1 MNEIFENLYEM
12 TAFSNIIA
20 EPQFLIMYAI
30 AFVLLYLGI
39 KKQYEPLL
47 LVPIAFG
54 VLLANFPGGDMG
66 VIQADENGM
75 VMINGVMKN
84 IWEMP
89 LHDIA
94 HELGLMN
101 FIYYMLIKT
110 GFLPPIIFMG
120 VGALTDFGPMLRNLR
135 LSIFGAAAQL
145 GIFTVLLVSILMGF
159 TPKEAASL
167 GIIGG
172 ADGPTAIFTTIK
184 LAPHLLGPIAIAAY
198 SYMALVPVIIPLVV
212 KLLCS
217 KKELSINMKEQEKK
231 YPSKTE
237 IKNLRVLKIIFP
249 IVVTTVVALFVPSAV
264 PLIGMLMFGNLVK
277 EIGSNTFRLF
287 DAASNSIM
295 NAATIF
301 LGLSVG
307 ATMTTEAFLNWT
319 TIGIVIGGFLAFAL
333 SITGGILFVKLVNL
347 FSKKKINPLIGATG
361 LSAVPMAS
369 RAANEDLF
377 IMSISMQN
385 HGGYTEKY
393 DNFDEKVRL
402 LGLNYPDVNQYL
414 SLVHESDSALE
425 YLISYFQN
433 VDDPVEIVFF
443 GDHQPSLSSSFYP
456 NLNGKGL
463 SGLTED
469 ELEDLYTIPFFIWT
483 NYESTEVELPVTSI
497 NYLSTLALERAG
509 IELPAYNQFLAD
521 MMETIPAI
529 NSRGYYSKSAGGFLH
544 IEEATGEE
552 ADWIRNYNI
561 LQYNNMFDKKEKSEV
576 FFPYLK

>member
-1 MNEIFENLYEM
+1 MNEIFQNLYKM

-30 AFVLLYLGI
+30 AFILLYLGI
-39 KKQYEPLL
+39 RKQYEPLL

-54 VLLANFPGGDMG
+54 VLIANFPGGGMG
-66 VIQADENGM
+66 VIQASEDGLVTFVNSQ
-75 VMINGVMKN
+75 GVETVKN
-84 IWEMP
+84 IWQMP
-89 LHDIA
+89 LHEIA
-94 HELGLMN
+94 HDLGLMN
-101 FIYYMLIKT
+101 FIYYMLIKS

-145 GIFTVLLVSILMGF
+145 GIFTVLLVAIAIGF

-198 SYMALVPVIIPLVV
+198 SYMALVPVIIPVVV

-217 KKELSINMKEQEKK
+217 KKELCINMKEQEKK

-237 IKNLRVLKIIFP
+237 FKNMQALKIIFP
-249 IVVTTVVALFVPSAV
+249 IAVTTVVALFVPSAV

-277 EIGSNTFRLF
+277 EIGSNTFRLY

-319 TIGIVIGGFLAFAL
+319 TIGIVVGGFLAFAL
-333 SITGGILFVKLVNL
+333 SITGGILFVKLANL
-347 FSKKKINPLIGATG
+347 FTKKKINPLIGATG

-369 RAANEDLF
+369 RVANEIAL
-377 IMSISMQN
+377 
-385 HGGYTEKY
+385 KY
-393 DNFDEKVRL
+393 DPKNHML
-402 LGLNYPDVNQYL
+402 QYCMA
-414 SLVHESDSALE
+414 SNISGVIGSAVAAGI
-425 YLISYFQN
+425 LIS
-433 VDDPVEIVFF
+433 
-443 GDHQPSLSSSFYP
+443 
-456 NLNGKGL
+456 
-463 SGLTED
+463 
-469 ELEDLYTIPFFIWT
+469 
-483 NYESTEVELPVTSI
+483 
-497 NYLSTLALERAG
+497 
-509 IELPAYNQFLAD
+509 FL
-521 MMETIPAI
+521 
-529 NSRGYYSKSAGGFLH
+529 G
-544 IEEATGEE
+544 
-552 ADWIRNYNI
+552 
-561 LQYNNMFDKKEKSEV
+561 
-576 FFPYLK
+576 